1 MDILNV
7 KLSRPLSVLLVV
19 ALWAGIYLPG
29 LGKRE
34 IQGNEP
40 KRMLPA
46 MTMIETGNWITPEL
60 AGEQYYKKP
69 PLINWIIASSF
80 LIVGNQSELA
90 ARLPSAISILC
101 FVLLLVLMPSGWLS
115 YEGRLISAIAF
126 LTSLGILDNGR
137 LIEID
142 APYASVTGTAIVL
155 WLNMRSLDYSK
166 WLIWPVV
173 GFILGLGLLLK
184 GPVILIFFYL
194 TVLFILRYEKKL
206 KELVSMH
213 HLSGILVMLAVFL
226 AWAAPAYVMKPHD
239 TEMAEKATMS
249 GEWISD
255 VLDCIIGMDK
265 LDFSGWGMNLLQA
278 LAYFLPWL
286 LFFPFLRDKK
296 CMAEVP
302 DDKKLL
308 LKGMLM
314 AIAAGFILVALMP
327 GARARYF
334 VPLLSISCILTGLLL
349 SNITLKNTSYSLW
362 KTVLLVFSLL
372 SVCSLAAGIFLVNM
386 RYIVKVFELFKVK
399 TTSSLELS
407 CLIPA
412 FGTALV
418 TIGVLILIYRS
429 RGKYCGSLALSV
441 LTGLLVAVISFQL
454 NSFALP
460 VMKQFEVKRPV
471 GTAINKFLPPKE
483 PVYLFNFGISNYQPF
498 VYYIRPPV
506 KYIFEYDEI
515 TDNVNYVLF
524 DEDSYER
531 KLSEPGIFKRK
542 PLVLADITFKKR
554 KYILV
559 QFIQPPPAL
568 K

>member
-1 MDILNV
+1 MTILNV